1 MLSTPVGNSINAFLK
16 STTLPIKTAKD
27 AGHVKIN
34 GHEFAIDKIQIITI
48 EELLTGKQPQL
59 PGGAENKTF
68 KKAQRN
74 EEKSVSKGL
83 FD

>member
-1 MLSTPVGNSINAFLK
+1 MACFEENVTREM
-16 STTLPIKTAKD
+16 IKTAKE

-34 GHEFAIDKIQIITI
+34 GHEFSIDKIQIITI
-48 EELLTGKQPQL
+48 EQLLQGKQPQL

-74 EEKSVSKGL
+74 EVKSVSKGL
-83 FD
+83 FDLTSCID